1 MYLIWKCTSNR
12 RQYIVG
18 QLTKNGQYE
27 FQYGGEIKD
36 AIKVGFK
43 PLVSFEKLGNVY
55 KCEELFPVFQADFR
69 TKKEKILKK
78 SWKSINWKN
87 MIRMSY

>member
-1 MYLIWKCTSNR
+1 MAIKNGKDYLYLIWKCTSNR

-55 KCEELFPVFQADFR
+55 KCAKSGSTSSFASNTEVSIFPSSA
-69 TKKEKILKK
+69 IMA
-78 SWKSINWKN
+78 I
-87 MIRMSY
+87 